1 MRPRAI
7 VVGRNTFLSRPKD
20 KAHAVDFFFR
30 ELTRKRAVD
39 RGVSREIVKMIEQ
52 VSDSSLST
60 LS

>member
-1 MRPRAI
+1 MRPRVTVI
-7 VVGRNTFLSRPKD
+7 ERNTFLSRPKD
-20 KAHAVDFFFR
+20 GALAVDFFCR

-39 RGVSREIVKMIEQ
+39 RRVSREIVKMIEQ